1 MLPSNL
7 ENDNRDIET
16 ALAGSENGAPFLP
29 NEPWAARWAAGLGRH
44 HALLMALC
52 AVLLWLIVCFPSLQ
66 GRREFHPGMTAER
79 DIVATH
85 AALVP
90 DREETNRRRR
100 DAAALMPPVYAGN
113 PGAMERALT
122 QFHRVL
128 AGREYSQ
135 YDARERKNI
144 IRAGGD
150 AVRAVYRGGQIRSD
164 VKGDLSL
171 AAARV
176 TASLNA
182 SREKLNLSQREYSAA
197 KTLAQKVARLP
208 NLVVDERA
216 TQRARREA
224 QNNVREVFGRVQ
236 AGDVIVEAGDV
247 ITPEKWHTLSSL
259 GMAAPRFDA
268 PTALAQFAVCAL
280 LVLLAG
286 GFYATQDRELLQ
298 RPAALWLTAITP
310 IVFLLVFRWLLR
322 VPHADFLLLPLAT
335 TGAILLTILLNA
347 RPGLQ
352 CAFLIAALG
361 TLMVKGD
368 IGLFLSAVLAAWSG
382 ALSTSNITS
391 RGQLVRA
398 GAIVAVAS
406 GVLVGALGVL
416 QEIDWSQLV
425 PLALW
430 SSLAGV
436 LAVMLAVGLAM
447 LLERPFGITT
457 HLRLMELLA
466 PDEQLLRR
474 LQTEAPGTYTHSLMV
489 SLLGEAGAKA
499 VGADALL
506 CRVGGLYHDI
516 GKLRRPHCFVEN
528 QGGEN
533 IHDRLSPQLSA
544 RLILA
549 HVSDGVRL
557 GQALKLP
564 RPILDIIATHHGTSR
579 VEYFYRQAMSQNELL
594 DKNFADSHLTMHRV
608 DENDFR
614 YLGPRPQSKEA
625 AIVLLA
631 DAVEASSRA
640 LVSPTMEKLEHHVQA
655 MIGGRLREGELAACD
670 LTLRDLGKIEN
681 AFLHVMKGALHHRIE
696 YPSTAGSTPGAAPQS
711 IDGAESLSDSI
722 SDPLD
727 ESANAT
733 DVLWMQEALAES
745 FMGEDFG
752 QTTLKPETPHAKNR
766 RAGG

>member
-1 MLPSNL
+1 MLPQKL
-7 ENDNRDIET
+7 QNDHHDIE
-16 ALAGSENGAPFLP
+16 AMLAGSENGAPFLP
-29 NEPWAARWAAGLGRH
+29 REPWAARLAAGLGKH

-52 AVLLWLIVCFPSLQ
+52 AVVLWLIVGLPPLESGSQFRS
-66 GRREFHPGMTAER
+66 GMTATH

-113 PGAMERALT
+113 PGAMERALA

-128 AGREYSQ
+128 ASREYSQ
-135 YDARERKNI
+135 YNASERKNI

-176 TASLNA
+176 TASLNV
-182 SREKLNLSQREYSAA
+182 SRQKLNLSQREYSAA

-208 NLVVDERA
+208 NLIVDERA
-216 TQRARREA
+216 TQRAKRDA
-224 QNNVREVFGRVQ
+224 QNDVREVFGRVQ
-236 AGDVIVEAGDV
+236 AGDVIVESGDV
-247 ITPEKWHTLSSL
+247 ITPEKWRTLAAL

-310 IVFLLVFRWLLR
+310 IVFLLIFRWLLR

-335 TGAILLTILLNA
+335 AGAVLLTILLDA

-352 CAFLIAALG
+352 SAFLIAALG
-361 TLMVKGD
+361 TLMIKGD
-368 IGLFLSAVLAAWSG
+368 AGLFLAAVLAAWSG
-382 ALSTSNITS
+382 AFSTSNIVS

-398 GAIVAVAS
+398 GVIVALTS
-406 GVLVGALGVL
+406 GVLVAALGVL
-416 QEIDWSQLV
+416 QEIDWGQLA
-425 PLALW
+425 PLTLW
-430 SSLAGV
+430 SALAGV
-436 LAVMLAVGLAM
+436 TAVMLAVGLAM

-489 SLLGEAGAKA
+489 SLLGEAGAKV

-549 HVSDGVRL
+549 HVSDGVQL

-579 VEYFYRQAMSQNELL
+579 VEYFYRQAISQNELL
-594 DKNFADSHLTMHRV
+594 DKSFADSHLTMHRV
-608 DENDFR
+608 DETDFR
-614 YLGPRPQSKEA
+614 YLGPRPQTKEA

-640 LVSPTMEKLEHHVQA
+640 LSSPTLEKLEHHVQA

-670 LTLRDLGKIEN
+670 LTLRDLGKIET
-681 AFLHVMKGALHHRIE
+681 AFVHVLKGALHHRIE
-696 YPSTAGSTPGAAPQS
+696 YPCANGSTRCGSAPES
-711 IDGAESLSDSI
+711 IDGAESLEMPT
-722 SDPLD
+722 SDPTG
-727 ESANAT
+727 AP
-733 DVLWMQEALAES
+733 DVLWMQEALAVS
-745 FMGEDFG
+745 FMSEDLG
-752 QTTLKPETPHAKNR
+752 QTSHRPETPRAQKR
-766 RAGG
+766 RANRKF